1 MVFVFLKASLIQHRA
16 DLGNREDRE
25 DKGGQGWTRVDKG
38 GHEGRHQALN

>member
-25 DKGGQGWTRVDKG
+25 DKGGQGWTREDKG
-38 GHEGRHQALN
+38 GQGGHQ